1 MMGRHL
7 MLIVLLLTSLFYD
20 SVCLGQLL
28 TDINL
33 QVEGNAPVIKNDVAR
48 ARAEA
53 VKNALEKAMMQAA
66 AKVLS
71 ERYDDEK
78 LQAIKSMMIGKVDR
92 YVKNYRMIS
101 EMRQHDD
108 YAVNVHVVV
117 ALAPVREDLLQMGV
131 LQDQRAKD
139 SVPVALSLKGVKKY
153 SDFTRI
159 KMFLQNRPKIVKS
172 IYPCRLERQQVHC
185 DLVVV
190 GSVRDLAVELEKTG
204 RYILETPEKNQDII
218 EINLQIKEEVQ

>member
-117 ALAPVREDLLQMGV
+117 ALAPVSEDLLQMGV
-131 LQDQRAKD
+131 LQDQGAKD